1 MSKVFLTKEK
11 NNSYYYTPS
20 KGHDNDREDTIR
32 LNVQEEEAEL
42 NRSIEE
48 NQDLEEANGQSLGE
62 SASGPSKKSNIRR
75 LLSLRSSK
83 ASYTVEASSLDT
95 KTNNSNSSNEIKAN
109 PVVVQN
115 KAPNTETDQGLT
127 ARIFNLKDPV
137 EKKKINQGY
146 QIDPNLAS
154 SDCAKKMINFQK
166 SITQQKTFEG
176 LEVESQP
183 INQAYPVKSEDVAL
197 LKIESDLNFDGTDS
211 QEDEIQ
217 PSRPKENSAIG
228 SASPTNFAAN
238 ASRPDNLVE
247 SYTATPA
254 FTSGQVTPTDDKNA
268 DDDVPNYRQYNDGI
282 LSSLARLY
290 SIPLDN
296 SPHRSDMAYTG
307 ISSQAPGILRHK
319 MSTGSHNSRILTQ
332 ESLPPVAESHKISGD
347 LLKSKSLNRGS
358 KRGLIRRLSSA
369 TLTDIAKNKISK
381 LKLEEEVKI
390 TIHIAE
396 TQSRQNYLLKL
407 CRALMAFGAP
417 THRLEEYLRMSARV
431 LEVQGSF
438 LYIPGCMIISFDDAE
453 THSNEVKLVKVVQA
467 LNLGLLVDVHEI
479 YKEVV
484 HDVISVEEAT
494 QRLDKINGSSPLY
507 NPWTIT
513 LIYGF
518 ASAFVAPWAFQG
530 RYIDMPICFVL
541 GSIVGFLQHVVAPKC
556 DLYNNVF
563 EIAATVITSF
573 LARAFG
579 SIQNGNVFCFSAI
592 AQSSLAL
599 MLPGY
604 IVLCGCLEI
613 QSKSLIAGSVR
624 MVYGIIYSFFLG
636 FGISVGTA
644 FYGLLDPN
652 ATNATTCHAVLSDH
666 QKWVFVPIFTL
677 CAGLVNHAR
686 FRQLPVMI
694 IIGFA
699 GYIVN
704 FLTFKRFPSSA
715 QISNTLGALTVG
727 LLGNFYG
734 RMRHGVAAA
743 AIVPALL
750 VLVPSGIAASGSLLA
765 GLSSADKITTG
776 TTSINGTS
784 TVAVTSTEDLNK
796 IVFNV
801 GNSMVQIAIGL
812 TVGLFMSTLLVYPL
826 GKRRSGLFAY

>member
-1 MSKVFLTKEK
+1 MSKVFSTKDK
-11 NNSYYYTPS
+11 NNSYYYTPTR
-20 KGHDNDREDTIR
+20 GQNNDGEDTIQ
-32 LNVQEEEAEL
+32 LNAQEEVEP

-48 NQDLEEANGQSLGE
+48 NQDLEEESSDQKLEESVTEQKQTTSRLRQTSL
-62 SASGPSKKSNIRR
+62 KKSKYNF
-75 LLSLRSSK
+75 
-83 ASYTVEASSLDT
+83 TGEASTLNPNI
-95 KTNNSNSSNEIKAN
+95 KNSNSTYEPKVNS
-109 PVVVQN
+109 VVVQN
-115 KAPNTETDQGLT
+115 KASNVNMSPVTT
-127 ARIFNLKDPV
+127 ARMFSLKESAEEIFNPEYRIDSKSAGGDRT
-137 EKKKINQGY
+137 KKIVDY
-146 QIDPNLAS
+146 
-154 SDCAKKMINFQK
+154 
-166 SITQQKTFEG
+166 QKTATQRTNFEDS
-176 LEVESQP
+176 EVESQS
-183 INQAYPVKSEDVAL
+183 IHQAYPARSDDVAL
-197 LKIESDLNFDGTDS
+197 LKLDSDLTFDGTDS
-211 QEDEIQ
+211 QEDEVQSNIPKGNPASGSKSLTNAAVN
-217 PSRPKENSAIG
+217 PSG
-228 SASPTNFAAN
+228 SDTW
-238 ASRPDNLVE
+238 VE
-247 SYTATPA
+247 PYTATPG
-254 FTSGQVTPTDDKNA
+254 FTSGQVTPIDEKNA
-268 DDDVPNYRQYNDGI
+268 DDDMSSSRQYNDGI

-296 SPHRSDMAYTG
+296 SPQRSDAPSIG
-307 ISSQAPGILRHK
+307 ISSQAPGIIRPK
-319 MSTGSHNSRILTQ
+319 MGTGSHHGRNVTQ
-332 ESLPPVAESHKISGD
+332 DSLPPVAESPATFEG
-347 LLKSKSLNRGS
+347 LLKPKSVNKGS
-358 KRGLIRRLSSA
+358 KRGIIRRLSSA
-369 TLTDIAKNKISK
+369 TLTDMAKNKISSK

-396 TQSRQNYLLKL
+396 TQSRRNYLLKL

-438 LYIPGCMIISFDDAE
+438 LYIPGCMIISFDDAT
-453 THSNEVKLVKVVQA
+453 THTNEVKLVKVFQA

-494 QRLDKINGSSPLY
+494 HRLDKINSCKPRY

-530 RYIDMPICFVL
+530 RYIDMPICFIL

-579 SIQNGNVFCFSAI
+579 SIQDGNVFCFSAL

-624 MVYGIIYSFFLG
+624 MIYGIIYSFFLG

-644 FYGLLDPN
+644 FYGLLDSN
-652 ATNATTCHAVLSDH
+652 ATNATTCHATLGDH
-666 QKWVFVPIFTL
+666 QKWAFVPLFTL
-677 CAGLVNHAR
+677 CAGLVNQAR
-686 FRQLPVMI
+686 FKQLPVMI
-694 IIGFA
+694 TIGFA

-727 LLGNFYG
+727 LLGNVYA

>member
-1 MSKVFLTKEK
+1 MSKVFSTKDK
-11 NNSYYYTPS
+11 SNAYYHTP
-20 KGHDNDREDTIR
+20 KRGHDNDREDTIQ
-32 LNVQEEEAEL
+32 LNGQEEVEPST
-42 NRSIEE
+42 SIED
-48 NQDLEEANGQSLGE
+48 NQDPEEEPSVQKLENFVSGQEQITSRLRLTSFKTTE
-62 SASGPSKKSNIRR
+62 SQFTGQA
-75 LLSLRSSK
+75 LSLNPNVENTIPYKSK
-83 ASYTVEASSLDT
+83 D
-95 KTNNSNSSNEIKAN
+95 K

-115 KAPNTETDQGLT
+115 KASDTNMVPVTA
-127 ARIFNLKDPV
+127 ARIFNLKDSA
-137 EKKKINQGY
+137 EENFDLGY
-146 QIDPNLAS
+146 RIDSDSTS
-154 SDCAKKMINFQK
+154 SDRAKEMADY
-166 SITQQKTFEG
+166 QKTVTQSISSED
-176 LEVESQP
+176 LETESQSMH
-183 INQAYPVKSEDVAL
+183 QAYPARSDDVAL
-197 LKIESDLNFDGTDS
+197 LNPDSDLTFDGTDS
-211 QEDEIQ
+211 QEDEAQ
-217 PSRPKENSAIG
+217 AMSSKGNTTSGSTLHANAAVNPSRPD
-228 SASPTNFAAN
+228 TW
-238 ASRPDNLVE
+238 VE
-247 SYTATPA
+247 SYNATPG
-254 FTSGQVTPTDDKNA
+254 FNSGQVTPIDEKNT
-268 DDDVPNYRQYNDGI
+268 DDDVSSSRQYNDGI

-296 SPHRSDMAYTG
+296 SPQRSDTSSIG
-307 ISSQAPGILRHK
+307 LSSQAPGIIRPK
-319 MSTGSHNSRILTQ
+319 ISTGSQNGRNITQ
-332 ESLPPVAESHKISGD
+332 DSLPPVAESPITSEG
-347 LLKSKSLNRGS
+347 LLKSKSVNKGS

-369 TLTDIAKNKISK
+369 TLTDMAKNKISSK

-438 LYIPGCMIISFDDAE
+438 LYIPGCMIISFDDAT
-453 THSNEVKLVKVVQA
+453 THTNEVKLVKVVQT

-494 QRLDKINGSSPLY
+494 HRLDKINDSKPIY
-507 NPWTIT
+507 NPWAIT

-518 ASAFVAPWAFQG
+518 ASAFVAPWAFQA
-530 RYIDMPICFVL
+530 RNIDMPICFIL
-541 GSIVGFLQHVVAPKC
+541 GSIVGCLQHVVAPKC

-563 EIAATVITSF
+563 EIVATVITSF

-579 SIQNGNVFCFSAI
+579 SIQDGNVFCFSAM

-599 MLPGY
+599 ILPGY

-644 FYGLLDPN
+644 LYGLLDPN
-652 ATNATTCHAVLSDH
+652 ATNATTCHAALSDH
-666 QKWVFVPIFTL
+666 RKWVFVPFFTL
-677 CAGLVNHAR
+677 CAGLASQAR
-686 FRQLPVMI
+686 FKQLPLMI

-727 LLGNFYG
+727 LLGNICA
-734 RMRHGVAAA
+734 RMRHEVAAA
-743 AIVPALL
+743 AIVPALW

-784 TVAVTSTEDLNK
+784 TVAVTSNEDLNK